1 MLLQSVSFHEQ
12 GRRHKANVQRQLKES
27 RSNASEAAKDKKKT
41 EAILAS
47 IEHAAISAYHKDLT
61 VSDSGTSANR
71 TIQLATDEEEEHAR
85 KVLEIAS
92 TIAAE
97 KNREVEKITIQEN
110 ITKKVG
116 QLKAESMA
124 WQPLISPQGYT
135 YYYNSITGGERS
147 ILYSKEFVLLVKLNI
162 IPYHG

>member
-1 MLLQSVSFHEQ
+1 MSFHEQ
-12 GRRHKANVQRQLKES
+12 GRRHKANVQRQLKDA
-27 RSNASEAAKDKKKT
+27 RNNASEAEKDKKKT

-61 VSDSGTSANR
+61 ASDSGVSSKR
-71 TIQLATDEEEEHAR
+71 TIQPAPDEEEEHAR

-97 KNREVEKITIQEN
+97 KNREVEKITIQDN
-110 ITKKVG
+110 IAKKVG

-124 WQPLISPQGYT
+124 WQPLFSPQGYI
-135 YYYNSITGGERS
+135 YYYNSITGGGG
-147 ILYSKEFVLLVKLNI
+147 LK
-162 IPYHG
+162 